1 MKTICIVDDHKLFS
15 SGLELMISSLEDGI
29 SCQVFDDAATF
40 LQALS
45 ERDGPPDLCIVDF
58 YIPGTYVP
66 DLIRQVLEQ
75 FSGTPVL
82 VVSASVVPADRKMA
96 LDAGAKLFLNKSSE
110 TEVLLDAVKL
120 LLAGETPEIAA
131 PDREHLSGKFN
142 LTPRQIEILLLVS
155 KGFSNKE
162 IANLLEV
169 SPETVKSHLKEI
181 FVRFDVGNRIEAV
194 DFARS
199 NGLFM
204 S

>member
-15 SGLELMISSLEDGI
+15 SGLELMINALEDSI
-29 SCQVFDDAATF
+29 ACHVFDDAAAF

-45 ERDGPPDLCIVDF
+45 ETDVPPDLCIVDY
-58 YIPGTYVP
+58 YIPGTHVP
-66 DLIRQVLEQ
+66 DLVRQVLEQ
-75 FSGTPVL
+75 FPSTPVL
-82 VVSASVVPADRKMA
+82 VVSASVIPADQNMA

-120 LLAGETPEIAA
+120 LLAGETPEIAVL
-131 PDREHLSGKFN
+131 DRERLSGKFN
-142 LTPRQIEILLLVS
+142 LTPRQVEILLLVS

-162 IANLLEV
+162 IANLLEL

>member
-1 MKTICIVDDHKLFS
+1 MKTICVVDDHKLFS
-15 SGLELMISSLEDGI
+15 SGLELMINALEDGI
-29 SCQVFDDAATF
+29 SCHVFDDAVTF
-40 LQALS
+40 LQSLS
-45 ERDGPPDLCIVDF
+45 ERDGPPDLCVIDF
-58 YIPGTYVP
+58 YIPGTHVP
-66 DLIRQVLEQ
+66 DLIRQVL
-75 FSGTPVL
+75 GRYPATPVL
-82 VVSASVVPADRKMA
+82 VVSASVIQADENMA
-96 LDAGAKLFLNKSSE
+96 LDAGARLFLNKSCE
-110 TEVLLDAVKL
+110 TEVLLDAVKQ
-120 LLAGETPEIAA
+120 LLAGETPEIAG
-131 PDREHLSGKFN
+131 PDRERLSGKFN
-142 LTPRQIEILLLVS
+142 LTPRQVEILLLVS

>member
-1 MKTICIVDDHKLFS
+1 MKSICIVDDHKLFS
-15 SGLELMISSLEDGI
+15 SGLELMISSLEDDV
-29 SCQVFDDAATF
+29 SCQVFDDASPF
-40 LQALS
+40 LQFLS
-45 ERDGPPDLCIVDF
+45 ERDGPPDLCVFDY
-58 YIPGTYVP
+58 YIPGTHVP
-66 DLIRQVLEQ
+66 DLIRQVLSQ
-75 FSGTPVL
+75 YPGTPVL
-82 VVSASVVPADRKMA
+82 VVSASVVQADENMV
-96 LDAGAKLFLNKSSE
+96 LDAGARLFLNKSCE

-120 LLAGETPEIAA
+120 LLAGETPEVAA
-131 PDREHLSGKFN
+131 LDREHLSGKFN
-142 LTPRQIEILLLVS
+142 LTPRQVEILLLVS